1 MDHKSATASMTVE
14 RYLLGELNSDE
25 RKDFER
31 HAFEC
36 DECATAISDGI
47 ALLDNGRA
55 VLEGERRFRWGRVMN
70 WVPSLVAAA
79 LAVILGVEHF
89 TPAALQESPAV
100 KVLTPYNLEPSRSAA
115 QHVRAGEPAV
125 LYVNIPDQSQPRY
138 TCDLR
143 DASGHVRISFP
154 ITKEQAK
161 DVVPVALLRPLPA
174 GSYELVIY
182 GVREDGNRGAEVA
195 NYPFEVGP

>member
-1 MDHKSATASMTVE
+1 MAVE

-31 HAFEC
+31 HGFEC

-55 VLEGERRFRWGRVMN
+55 VVEGERRFRWGRVMN

-79 LAVILGVEHF
+79 LAVILGVEHIKP
-89 TPAALQESPAV
+89 TAVQELPAV

-125 LYVNIPDQSQPRY
+125 LYVNILDQSQPQY
-138 TCDLR
+138 VCDLR
-143 DASGHVRISFP
+143 EANGHVRESFA

-161 DVVPVALLRPLPA
+161 ETVPVALLRPLPA

-182 GVREDGNRGAEVA
+182 GVRDGNRGSAVA